1 MRKAIVFSAAV
12 CFAFVIFA
20 AFACGKGNW
29 IVKIDGETI
38 TIDELNDL
46 YYAHHKNALM
56 QMKFDIT
63 NDEIDKLASD
73 FTFVK
78 KLPTLNKEIFLNEVI
93 NQRIMYNKAVQA
105 GILDNAEVKAMIKVA
120 NDTAVVQYYI
130 REKFKNEIGVSDQEV
145 EAFYNEN
152 RERFK
157 MEPIEQAEK
166 KIRQYLSSQKLL
178 LKMKKM
184 VDELKDVARIE
195 RNPEYEKML
204 QPKGGS
210 APSPFMPQ
218 GEAESVE
225 GGKEKTATPQT
236 QVTPVQKSVQVPAK

>member
-1 MRKAIVFSAAV
+1 MRKLIILVSVACIALVAFSV
-12 CFAFVIFA
+12 
-20 AFACGKGNW
+20 FACGKKNW

-38 TIDELNDL
+38 TIDELNNL

-63 NDEIDKLASD
+63 NEEIDKLASD
-73 FTFVK
+73 FSFVK

-93 NQRIMYNKAVQA
+93 NQRIMYNKAVAA
-105 GILDNAEVKAMIKVA
+105 GVLDNSEVKAMIKVA
-120 NDTAVVQYYI
+120 NDTAVVQYFI

-145 EAFYNEN
+145 EAFYNEH
-152 RERFK
+152 RENFK
-157 MEPIEQAEK
+157 AEPIEQAEK

-178 LKMKKM
+178 IKMKKF

-210 APSPFMPQ
+210 VPFSDMPQ
-218 GEAESVE
+218 GGPESAA
-225 GGKEKTATPQT
+225 GAKEKAGLPQT
-236 QVTPVQKSVQVPAK
+236 PSAPAQK

>member
-1 MRKAIVFSAAV
+1 MRKLIICSMAV
-12 CFAFVIFA
+12 CLAFIALAV
-20 AFACGKGNW
+20 FACGKGKW

-63 NDEIDKLASD
+63 NDDIDKLASD

-105 GILDNAEVKAMIKVA
+105 GVLDKPEVKAMMKVA
-120 NDTAVVQYYI
+120 TDTAVVQYYI

-145 EAFYNEN
+145 EAFYNEHRDN
-152 RERFK
+152 FK

-204 QPKGGS
+204 QPKGGE
-210 APSPFMPQ
+210 APSSFMPQ
-218 GEAESVE
+218 GGAESVE
-225 GGKEKTATPQT
+225 GGKDKAGEPQT
-236 QVTPVQKSVQVPAK
+236 QSAPAQKNAQPPAK